1 MKKAFVYLL
10 TASFVFFAHL
20 STSNCENPKTEE
32 LMKTKVATV
41 GDEKITLGELERA
54 FKKNMNRSDSRIFN
68 VSRDSIKDFLDLYIK
83 YRLKVHDAID
93 RGFDEDPE
101 VVADIEQNRK
111 VLAES
116 YYYDNNLVKPNVDK
130 LLDMRRHEMKIAI
143 ILFSFPPVPE
153 PDTMETYI
161 KATKTLE
168 LLKNGGNFAQIAKDS
183 SDDKESAQRGGEIP
197 KYITSGKVQRP
208 IEDAIYSLKVGEMYP
223 ELIPTKFGYFIV
235 KLLDKQPRLKVK
247 ASHILLSEGFEEDSA
262 AIVSKADSLLKL
274 IRNGASFE
282 QLAEEHSEDPSSAM
296 RGGSL
301 GEWYSRS
308 TGFDGTGRHLVHDFE
323 EAIYTLKEGEISD
336 LVFTDYGVHI
346 IRKDSSKSIDLER
359 ESDEIRKLYKRL
371 YFEKDKRAFLDS
383 LKEDYGFVIN
393 EDVMDDFISRLD
405 TNVTTLDSAW
415 YSEVDDDLK
424 NKELYHI
431 LDYKKTV
438 GEFIELLEES
448 TSFRGIALNREGLT
462 KAIAKD
468 TDPIAFDE
476 GTKNLEQIYPKFAE
490 LMAEFRDG
498 ILLFRVEKIEVWEK
512 LKFDS
517 TLAKEYWDTTKTRY
531 MTETMYDISDI
542 YVLKDSLAQ
551 NIYQQL
557 KDGADFEE
565 LAEKFT
571 ERSGFREKKGHWG
584 KINER
589 TGKIYEIVSGLNL
602 GKGQFSEPM
611 EYGSGYT
618 IIKVNNY
625 EPPRMKTFEE
635 AISDFAPEFQDILQK
650 KLTNEW
656 IDKIKSNVDVK
667 IFQKEMDSALDQLK
681 ILHEKDSEIR

>member
-1 MKKAFVYLL
+1 MKKAFVFLL

-20 STSNCENPKTEE
+20 STSYCENHKIEELLKTE
-32 LMKTKVATV
+32 VASV
-41 GDEKITLGELERA
+41 GDETITLGELERA
-54 FKKNMNRSDSRIFN
+54 FKKNMNRSDSRIYN
-68 VSRDSIKDFLDLYIK
+68 VSKDSVKDFLDLYIK
-83 YRLKVHDAID
+83 YRLKVHDALD
-93 RGFDEDPE
+93 RNFDEDAE
-101 VVADIEQNRK
+101 VVADIQQNRK

-116 YYYDNNLVKPNVDK
+116 FYYDNNLIKPNVEN
-130 LLDMRRHEMKIAI
+130 LLNMRQYEMKIAI

-153 PDTMETYI
+153 PDTMDTYI
-161 KATKTLE
+161 KATKVLE
-168 LLKNGGNFAQIAKDS
+168 LLKNGGNFAQMAKDS

-208 IEDAIYSLKVGEMYP
+208 IENAIYSLKVGEMYQ

-235 KLLDKQPRLKVK
+235 KLLDKQPRIKVK
-247 ASHILLSEGFEEDSA
+247 ASHILLSEGFDEDST
-262 AIVSKADSLLKL
+262 AIVRKADSLLKL
-274 IRNGASFE
+274 IRSGSNFE
-282 QLAEEHSEDPSSAM
+282 FLAEEHSEDPSSAM

-308 TGFDGTGRHLVHDFE
+308 TGFDGTGRHLVQDFE
-323 EAIYTLKEGEISD
+323 DAIYSLDEGKISN

-346 IRKDSSKSIDLER
+346 IRKDSSKSIGIDE
-359 ESDEIRKLYKRL
+359 ESEEVRKLYKRL
-371 YFEKDKRAFLDS
+371 YYEKDKRAFLDS
-383 LKEDYGFVIN
+383 LKEDFGFEIKEN
-393 EDVMDDFISRLD
+393 VMNDFISKLD

-415 YSEVDDDLK
+415 YSDIDDNLK
-424 NKELYHI
+424 EELLYKI

-468 TDPIAFDE
+468 TDPTAFDE
-476 GTKNLEQIYPKFAE
+476 GTKNLESIYPKFAE
-490 LMAEFRDG
+490 LMNEFRDG
-498 ILLFRVEKIEVWEK
+498 ILLFRVERIEVWDK

-517 TLAKEYWDTTKTRY
+517 TLAKSYWDTTKTRY

-542 YVLKDSLAQ
+542 YVLKDSLAKS
-551 NIYQQL
+551 IYKQL
-557 KDGADFEE
+557 KDGANFEE

-584 KINER
+584 VINER
-589 TGKIYEIVSGLNL
+589 TGKIYELVSGLNL
-602 GKGQFSEPM
+602 SEGKFSEPQ

-618 IIKVNNY
+618 IIKVNSF

-650 KLTNEW
+650 KLTSEW
-656 IDKIKSNVDVK
+656 IDNIKSKVDVN
-667 IFQKEMDSALDQLK
+667 IYNNNLDSALSELK
-681 ILHEKDSEIR
+681 KIHDSK